1 MITSRWRP
9 ETDLSKAS
17 EVEERFFAEMPER
30 TRVDIV
36 HSKLE
41 RHGEGWQAIRDAV
54 AAPDGWPLYVQRLA
68 RQLVA

>member
-1 MITSRWRP
+1 VASIEPCLESRSWQDGRAGQ
-9 ETDLSKAS
+9 SRK
-17 EVEERFFAEMPER
+17 R
-30 TRVDIV
+30 IV

-54 AAPDGWPLYVQRLA
+54 AAPDGWPLYMQRLA